1 MSWFLK
7 GIKRGIRTEKFPKEK
22 PLEVAPWSTKIEGEG
37 KVNCPT
43 NAIEDNKWAQEKC
56 VFCRRCFPSY
66 KPTGDVNIFKVEKR
80 NPTFRKSFYIY
91 PIDVGTC
98 GGCNLELKLL
108 TSPQYD
114 MSRFG
119 IFFTNTPRHA
129 DALLVMGIMTEGMR
143 EALMRAYEAMPE
155 PKLIILL
162 GACAISGGLLG
173 LPPEIK
179 GDVRIAG
186 CPPNPY
192 TILKALVETKGD

>member
-7 GIKRGIRTEKFPKEK
+7 GIKRGIKTEKFPKEE
-22 PLEVAPWSTKIEGEG
+22 PLDVAPWSTELKGEG
-37 KVNCPT
+37 KVDCPT
-43 NAIEDNKWAQEKC
+43 NAIDNGWEKEKC
-56 VFCRRCFPSY
+56 IFCRRCFPEY
-66 KPTGDVNIFKVEKR
+66 KPTGNVNIFGVEK
-80 NPTFRKSFYIY
+80 NNTTFKRSFYIY

-143 EALMRAYEAMPE
+143 EALMRAYEAIPE
-155 PKLIILL
+155 PKLVILL
-162 GACAISGGLLG
+162 GTCAISGGLLG

-179 GDVRIAG
+179 GDVKIAG

-192 TILKALVETKGD
+192 TILKALMEAKGD